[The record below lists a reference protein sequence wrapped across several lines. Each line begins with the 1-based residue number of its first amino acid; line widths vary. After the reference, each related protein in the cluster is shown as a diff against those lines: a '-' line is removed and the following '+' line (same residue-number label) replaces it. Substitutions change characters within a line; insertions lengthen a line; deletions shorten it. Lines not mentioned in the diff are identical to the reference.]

1 MIVDACEGCAL
12 AHARFGR
19 LHLPS
24 TGSGSNTHFC
34 VDLELVVLLCNS
46 QRSLSNIE
54 SSISTCVG

>member
-1 MIVDACEGCAL
+1 MIVDAREAL
-12 AHARFGR
+12 APARFGH

-24 TGSGSNTHFC
+24 TGSGSNTHFY
-34 VDLELVVLLCNS
+34 VDLELVVSLCDD